1 MISILAGVECYKCRK
16 TGHMSRECPEMSGN
30 SEACFK
36 CNEVGH
42 YSREC
47 PNKNAGT
54 SNSMCYNCGKT
65 GHFSRECPE
74 KGGGRKCYNCD
85 GKKINF

>member
-1 MISILAGVECYKCRK
+1 
-16 TGHMSRECPEMSGN
+16 MSRECPEMSGN

-85 GKKINF
+85 GKKIYF